1 MSAEEAAQQVLQSY
15 VRLRVAQ
22 RNGCVSEYREALV
35 FYREA
40 ELRVLR
46 AGAIPGSPHR
56 LRAPALRAGNP

>member
-15 VRLRVAQ
+15 VRLRVAR
-22 RNGCVSEYREALV
+22 RNGCVSEYREALA

-46 AGAIPGSPHR
+46 ALEQSQVR
-56 LRAPALRAGNP
+56 LVA